1 MRNKT
6 LRPKAQ
12 RGISSCQALVCRF
25 QCCGC
30 GGLVRA
36 AGGSQRQGQPG
47 VGTGVLGGAQL
58 RVGSQRCGTVTL
70 GCCYGLLAAGR
81 NVAQCFAEEF
91 ILVRMAYPSVSSSK
105 TSFQLVWNK
114 SVLGAA
120 GFAPVVRMLLPASW
134 P

>member
-1 MRNKT
+1 MG
-6 LRPKAQ
+6 A
-12 RGISSCQALVCRF
+12 
-25 QCCGC
+25 
-30 GGLVRA
+30 
-36 AGGSQRQGQPG
+36 
-47 VGTGVLGGAQL
+47 GVLGGAQL

-70 GCCYGLLAAGR
+70 GCCYGLLAAAAMWR
-81 NVAQCFAEEF
+81 SASRKSSS
-91 ILVRMAYPSVSSSK
+91 LVRMAYPSVSSSK